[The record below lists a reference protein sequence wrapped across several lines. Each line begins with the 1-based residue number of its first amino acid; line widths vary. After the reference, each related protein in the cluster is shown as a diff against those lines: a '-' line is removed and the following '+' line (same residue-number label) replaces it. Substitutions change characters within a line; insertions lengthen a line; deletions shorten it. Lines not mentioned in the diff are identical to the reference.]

1 MWRIALKNLLSHKR
15 RLIGTASAVVLGVAF
30 LAGTLVLTDTMRAAF
45 DDPLIQQLRQES
57 WQHLISPAI
66 HAPVRHKDGEHAVS
80 KANVHQL
87 CTSSYTCHSTPKY
100 TDKIQ
105 TAEWVGLSISPTL

>member
-45 DDPLIQQLRQES
+45 DDIFTS
-57 WQHLISPAI
+57 
-66 HAPVRHKDGEHAVS
+66 
-80 KANVHQL
+80 ANAGTDVVVQ
-87 CTSSYTCHSTPKY
+87 SSETIGSGGRT
-100 TDKIQ
+100 Q
-105 TAEWVGLSISPTL
+105 VGLLPE

>member
-45 DDPLIQQLRQES
+45 DDIFTS
-57 WQHLISPAI
+57 
-66 HAPVRHKDGEHAVS
+66 
-80 KANVHQL
+80 ANAGTDVVVQ
-87 CTSSYTCHSTPKY
+87 SSETIGSGGRT
-100 TDKIQ
+100 Q
-105 TAEWVGLSISPTL
+105 VGLIRVTDIDVGRCPRGADGRTDDSGDRPDYRR